1 MQTNLADFM
10 RGNADAER
18 AKEIIGACVHCGFC
32 NATCPTYQILGDERD
47 GPRGRIYLI
56 KQMLEGASPGL
67 STQTHLDRCLTCR
80 NCETTC
86 PSGVQYSHLIDIGR
100 KLTEEMVP
108 RPWSQKFLRQVMA
121 QVLPRPALVTPL
133 LKAGYLLR
141 PVLSD
146 RLREKLP
153 LLNTETPYLRPKHSK
168 HAKRAKVAAGGHVR
182 RMLLL
187 DGCVQPGMAPNINAA
202 TVRVF
207 DALGVQVLR
216 APKAACCGALRYHLN
231 QQEAALDDMRR
242 NIDAWWPYIE
252 LDPFDDKPHDVVPV
266 EAILITASGCGV
278 TVKEYGSLL
287 AHDPAYAEK
296 AARVAG
302 LTRDVS
308 EVLALF
314 GDQLQRKVEEKGLQN
329 SRGNTPKNDH
339 PLDPALPVLAYHP
352 PCTLQHGQQLRGQV
366 EALLRKL
373 GFEVRLPQDSH
384 ICCGSAGTY
393 SILQPELS
401 QTLRAKK
408 LANLL
413 ANPLTKPPACIV
425 SGNIGCLAHLQ
436 SGTELPVRHWI
447 ELVDQMLR

>member
-1 MQTNLADFM
+1 M
-10 RGNADAER
+10 
-18 AKEIIGACVHCGFC
+18 
-32 NATCPTYQILGDERD
+32 
-47 GPRGRIYLI
+47 
-56 KQMLEGASPGL
+56 
-67 STQTHLDRCLTCR
+67 
-80 NCETTC
+80 
-86 PSGVQYSHLIDIGR
+86 
-100 KLTEEMVP
+100 
-108 RPWSQKFLRQVMA
+108 
-121 QVLPRPALVTPL
+121 TPL
-133 LKAGYLLR
+133 LKIAYLLR

-146 RLREKLP
+146 GLRLKLP
-153 LLNTETPYLRPKHSK
+153 LLSAKTPYLRPTRPTHPTPPAPGS
-168 HAKRAKVAAGGHVR
+168 HAR

-207 DALGVQVLR
+207 DTLGVHVLS

-231 QQEAALDDMRR
+231 QQEAALNDMRR
-242 NIDAWWPYIE
+242 NIDAWWPYLE
-252 LDPFDDKPHDVVPV
+252 PEQSSVPPV
-266 EAILITASGCGV
+266 EAILMTASGCGV

-296 AARVAG
+296 AARVAA
-302 LTRDVS
+302 LTWDVS
-308 EVLALF
+308 EVLSLF
-314 GDQLQRKVEEKGLQN
+314 ADQLQRKIEEKVLQN
-329 SRGNTPKNDH
+329 GGKHTPQTDH
-339 PLDPALPVLAYHP
+339 PADPPLPVLAYHP
-352 PCTLQHGQQLRGQV
+352 PCTLQHGQQLHGQV
-366 EALLRKL
+366 EGLLRKL

-408 LANLL
+408 LAGLQASLQANLQASL
-413 ANPLTKPPACIV
+413 QAGSQAGSQAKQPACIV